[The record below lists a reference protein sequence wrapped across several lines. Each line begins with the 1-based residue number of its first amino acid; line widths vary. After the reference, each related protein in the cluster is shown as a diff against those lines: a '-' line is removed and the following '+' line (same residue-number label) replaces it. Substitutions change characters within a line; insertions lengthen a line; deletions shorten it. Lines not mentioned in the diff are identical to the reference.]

1 MILASSFSKLSKRS
15 SEVRGKAM
23 QQSLSIGL
31 SSQITLLRRL
41 DTIANNVANQSTAG
55 FRAEEVTF
63 SSIISKAGDEPV
75 AFASTGKTYTSQR
88 PGGVVATGNQ
98 LDIAVSGDAWFAIR
112 TPEGNALTRDG
123 RLKLSP
129 SGELQTTTGY
139 PLLDV
144 GGSPVQVT
152 ASGGAISVARNGTVS
167 QGGQPVGAIGLFL
180 LSPDANIKRV
190 GSSGIIAD
198 IEPVP
203 SIDPNGAQVLQ
214 GYIEQSNVEPVR
226 EMARLIELQ
235 RRFDA
240 ISAATSQLEGS
251 FSEAIRAIVG

>member
-1 MILASSFSKLSKRS
+1 
-15 SEVRGKAM
+15 M

-41 DTIANNVANQSTAG
+41 DTIANNIANQSTAG

-75 AFASTGKTYTSQR
+75 AFASIGKTYTSQR
-88 PGGVVATGNQ
+88 AGGVTATGNQ

-123 RLKLSP
+123 RLRVAP
-129 SGELQTTTGY
+129 SGELQTATGY

-144 GGSPVQVT
+144 GGSAVQVT
-152 ASGGAISVARNGTVS
+152 ASGGPISIARNGTVS

-180 LSPDANIKRV
+180 LNPDAKIKRV
-190 GSSGIIAD
+190 GSAGVVPD
-198 IEPVP
+198 TEPVP
-203 SIDPNGAQVLQ
+203 NIDPNGAQVLQ
-214 GYIEQSNVEPVR
+214 GYVENSNVEPVR

-240 ISAATSQLEGS
+240 ISAATNQLEGS
-251 FSEAIRAIVG
+251 FGEAIRAIAG